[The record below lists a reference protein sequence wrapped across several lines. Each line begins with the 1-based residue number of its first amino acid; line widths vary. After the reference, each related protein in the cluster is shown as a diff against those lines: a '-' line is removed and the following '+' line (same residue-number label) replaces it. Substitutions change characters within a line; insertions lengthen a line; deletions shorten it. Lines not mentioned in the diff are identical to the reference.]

1 RDGNV
6 VNIVKIVWLHRP
18 NVIAEAA
25 SENQTHRGERDEVFH
40 GAGEAAESGD
50 SEDSG
55 VGEASAAGDDSAAG
69 EGEGSGAVVVGGS
82 KEAGGGNEVSWSG
95 GGNGATSA
103 SSPRIVGFPRPSSSR
118 EAMRF
123 FF

>member
-1 RDGNV
+1 M
-6 VNIVKIVWLHRP
+6 NIVKIVWLDRP

-55 VGEASAAGDDSAAG
+55 VGEASVAGEDSAAG
-69 EGEGSGAVVVGGS
+69 DGEGSGAVVVGGS
-82 KEAGGGNEVSWSG
+82 KEAGGGSAVSWSG

-103 SSPRIVGFPRPSSSR
+103 SPPRMVGFPPLSSSR
-118 EAMRF
+118 EATRF